1 MPVTRNCAAVRRGES
16 FYAFLPLLALVW
28 NYLICMNMLKKL
40 FECPIFLV
48 QLEEDGVFFSKRMQS
63 ATLNTTL
70 EIIVISGGLSSG
82 FI

>member
-1 MPVTRNCAAVRRGES
+1 ME
-16 FYAFLPLLALVW
+16 LP
-28 NYLICMNMLKKL
+28 YLHEYVEKL
-40 FECPIFLV
+40 FECPIFRV

-82 FI
+82 FM